1 MDTSVHL
8 WGGKCCMSRGI
19 FDSYLRDDSEKSA
32 PLLASSTLPKSV
44 GVKAYL
50 KVLGDTPS
58 NWQGF

>member
-1 MDTSVHL
+1 
-8 WGGKCCMSRGI
+8 MSRGI

-44 GVKAYL
+44 GVKAHL

-58 NWQGF
+58 NWEGF